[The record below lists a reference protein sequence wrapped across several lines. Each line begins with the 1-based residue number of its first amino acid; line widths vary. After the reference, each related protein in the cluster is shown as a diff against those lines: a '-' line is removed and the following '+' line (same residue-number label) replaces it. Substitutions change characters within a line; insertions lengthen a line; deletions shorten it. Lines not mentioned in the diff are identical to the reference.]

1 MSDVAERQGGLGSR
15 SSSLAGVAKRWLPYA
30 PVVLVTAMLAG
41 YAIRGV
47 LAKCGHPAVPLDD
60 AFIHFQYAKR
70 IATGHF
76 FSYVDGEG
84 YSSGATSLVWPMMLA
99 PLYLVGFRDLWIIWG
114 AWFFGFVSLGALAVE
129 TYRLSVPLAG
139 RAAAVGAGAM
149 VLCFGGYLWCAA
161 SGMEVVPLAWTLAF
175 GLRKAIEWAEAPRD
189 ARTERSWRTLVAL
202 SILAPLLRPE
212 GALVSLLVLG
222 VLAAF
227 PGARPRATALV
238 AAAGLFVVPLLNLA
252 FTGRAA
258 SSTTVVK
265 WLPGNP
271 YYGHGEALAVAVRD
285 NARLFFDTLL
295 DGREWSAVFVP
306 SGSRPFAL
314 AALLAIPAAGW
325 LRGRSLR
332 AGLVFAMALAILV
345 PCTYLTF
352 LWNRLRY
359 LWPFAF
365 AWFVGLACLAS
376 SVGEILAFIRPRWR
390 VAGGVLS
397 GLFAGALASRLGW
410 TLDDLAGS
418 ASAIDRQQV
427 ALGRWAEA
435 ELDAGAR
442 IGVNDTGA
450 ISYLGGKKTF
460 DVVGLTT
467 PGEAPYWVAGAG
479 SRFEHYER
487 LLRASPERLPTHF
500 IVYRHWMACDAVLGE
515 ELHDETVT
523 DQTILGGTTMTAYA
537 ARYDALGSG
546 DVPAGPRDASRL
558 VDELDVADL
567 ESEAAHDY
575 ELGAARD
582 TDDVVLSHA
591 IDQQRVVDGARM
603 KREVDRFVF
612 RVRSDAPS
620 VLVARLTAEAPTE
633 VEARVDGQVVGT
645 VRVSTGWTEA
655 SFDVPGHAKGAPVPI
670 SFAARHSGRFGTAHY
685 WLYER

>member
-1 MSDVAERQGGLGSR
+1 MSDVAESEGGLGTR
-15 SSSLAGVAKRWLPYA
+15 SSSLAALAKRWLPYA
-30 PVVLVTAMLAG
+30 PVTLVTAALAG

-47 LAKCGHPAVPLDD
+47 LDKCGHPAVPLDD

-70 IATGHF
+70 VATGHF

-84 YSSGATSLVWPMMLA
+84 YSSGATSLVWPTMLA
-99 PLYLVGFRDLWIIWG
+99 PFYLVGLRDLSIIWA
-114 AWFFGFVSLGALAVE
+114 AWLFGFVSLGALAVE
-129 TYRLSVPLAG
+129 TYRLAVPLAG

-149 VLCFGGYLWCAA
+149 VLCFGRYLWCAA

-175 GLRKAIEWAEAPRD
+175 GLRKAIEWAETPR
-189 ARTERSWRTLVAL
+189 ASRTERSWRTLIVVSL
-202 SILAPLLRPE
+202 LAPLLRPE
-212 GALVSLLVLG
+212 GALVSLVVLG

-227 PGARPRATALV
+227 PGPRPRVTAAL
-238 AAAGLFVVPLLNLA
+238 AALGVFVVPLLNLA
-252 FTGRAA
+252 LTGQAA

-271 YYGHGEALAVAVRD
+271 YYGHGEALALAVRD
-285 NARLFFDTLL
+285 NARLFFDTLI
-295 DGREWSAVFVP
+295 DGREWSAVYVP

-325 LRGRSLR
+325 LRGRLLR
-332 AGLVFAMALAILV
+332 GGLLFAMALAILV

-390 VAGGVLS
+390 VVGGVLS

-410 TLDDLAGS
+410 TLDDLWGS

-435 ELDAGAR
+435 ELDPGAR

-450 ISYLGGKKTF
+450 ISYLSGRKTF

-537 ARYDALGSG
+537 ARYDTLGSG
-546 DVPAGPRDASRL
+546 DVPSGPRDASRL

-575 ELGAARD
+575 ELGPARD
-582 TDDVVLSHA
+582 TDDVVLTHA
-591 IDQQRVVDGARM
+591 IDQQIVVDGARV
-603 KREVDRFVF
+603 KRAVDRFAF
-612 RVRSDAPS
+612 RSRSGAPAI
-620 VLVARLTAEAPTE
+620 LVARLTAEVPTE
-633 VEARVDGQVVGT
+633 VEATVGGQVVGT
-645 VRVSTGWTEA
+645 TRVSSGWTEA
-655 SFDVPGHAKGAPVPI
+655 TFEVPGRPKGEPIAI
-670 SFAARHSGRFGTAHY
+670 SFAARHQGRFGSAHY